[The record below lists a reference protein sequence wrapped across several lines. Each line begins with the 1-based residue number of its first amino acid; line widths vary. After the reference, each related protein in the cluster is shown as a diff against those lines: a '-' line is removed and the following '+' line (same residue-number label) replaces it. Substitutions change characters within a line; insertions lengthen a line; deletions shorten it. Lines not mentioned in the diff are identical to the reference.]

1 MGGKIR
7 PAYLFV
13 VPHSILNISELEAT
27 ILKLR
32 EFTFKKKKS
41 LFLASYRI
49 TKAGNTELTSCTVTN
64 SSI

>member
-32 EFTFKKKKS
+32 EFTFKKKNPYFWLLTESQK
-41 LFLASYRI
+41 LA
-49 TKAGNTELTSCTVTN
+49 TLNLHPAQ
-64 SSI
+64 